1 MTVMTGDF
9 ATFDASTFQ
18 SSLNSFI
25 SEDDVIFSSDL
36 LYLTYPTLIAKE
48 QYTLF
53 GAPFIADYEAAHDG
67 RHPFL
72 DPNPAVRWAFA
83 QTNETIFKDWWN
95 SEVIKADQDTC
106 SDSLLLYP
114 GTLATSIYR
123 YVYLNPPVIPTG
135 WGIYNVAIFAGVP
148 DMVFPIGEGSYNS
161 TITLHEEMLPI
172 AVGIIAAPGCD
183 AIIFDLAVHLEK
195 AGIVNIPKTGI
206 RVTEHSG

>member
-1 MTVMTGDF
+1 MLIT
-9 ATFDASTFQ
+9 
-18 SSLNSFI
+18 LNSCIPQLKDSIRAPCPSHFYSNRVWQYAI
-25 SEDDVIFSSDL
+25 CSIFSNDL
-36 LYLTYPTLIAKE
+36 LYRTYPTLIAK
-48 QYTLF
+48 QRYAVF
-53 GAPFIADYEAAHDG
+53 RASFIADYEAAHDG

-148 DMVFPIGEGSYNS
+148 DMVFPSEFSCFQ
-161 TITLHEEMLPI
+161 L
-172 AVGIIAAPGCD
+172 
-183 AIIFDLAVHLEK
+183 
-195 AGIVNIPKTGI
+195 
-206 RVTEHSG
+206 